1 MRVFIPTLALA
12 LAAST
17 SAFSAEMTELDTNE
31 DGVLSVEEFVVGHAE
46 TDPAV
51 FAAID
56 ANEDGLIDPDEYKTA
71 TMAGGVLSES

>member
-1 MRVFIPTLALA
+1 MRVLIPTMTLALA
-12 LAAST
+12 VST
-17 SAFSAEMTELDTNE
+17 SAFAAELADLDTNE

-56 ANEDGLIDPDEYKTA
+56 VNEDGLIDPDEYKTA
-71 TMAGGVLSES
+71 TMEGGALYES